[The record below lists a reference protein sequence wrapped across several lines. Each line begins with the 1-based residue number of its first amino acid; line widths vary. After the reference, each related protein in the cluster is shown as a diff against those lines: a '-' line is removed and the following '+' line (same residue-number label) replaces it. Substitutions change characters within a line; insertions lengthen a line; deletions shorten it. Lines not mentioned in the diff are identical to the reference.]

1 MKIFRLNFSI
11 IFAVAIVFFSCEK
24 EPLDKDIEPIIAP
37 VEQNN
42 PFEVVFDGSKYVSD
56 NVESFVTSDNRIS
69 LNAQNSDSG
78 TFLISI
84 NGVEPR
90 EYTNDE
96 LTIMYVSKNGQ
107 TYSNSV
113 GENNNATLTITEINY
128 KNRKIFGTFSF
139 VGTRLTAE
147 GTTQETKTFSEGKF
161 HKISI
166 TGVLVEP

>member
-1 MKIFRLNFSI
+1 MKRFRLNFYI
-11 IFAVAIVFFSCEK
+11 IFAVAVVFFSCEK
-24 EPLDKDIEPIIAP
+24 EPLDKDIQPITP

-42 PFEVVFDGSKYVSD
+42 PFEVVFDGSKYVSA

-69 LNAQNSDSG
+69 LNAQNSDLG

-84 NGVEPR
+84 KGVEPR

-96 LTIMYVSKNGQ
+96 LAITFISKTGENF
-107 TYSNSV
+107 SNSV

-147 GTTQETKTFSEGKF
+147 GASQDTKTFSDGKF
-161 HKISI
+161 HNISI